1 MDGAGTS
8 IDKLYLDIGVNAKGT
23 TRTINSIYKSLDK
36 LTSSISA
43 FDAKGLHKKF
53 DSLFRILNNTDATG
67 FANLTKNLS
76 GVANAFSKITNAS
89 KIDTKGLYAKFNSLT
104 RIITPFVDKV
114 KEGETSLVALSQT
127 LKSMKSPTS
136 TGGGKTSNGG
146 TNRNKKDNV
155 NIFATL
161 GKWNYMINMARY
173 YGRSLANIVQLS
185 MDYVETQNLWQ
196 VANRNNLEMA
206 EQFIQKMNK
215 AYGVSE
221 AALMNYQAIFK
232 NMLSALG
239 DLSDEISSGLS
250 MQLTQMAL
258 DFSSLYNVT
267 IPSAMQKFQ
276 AVLSGQVRPIR
287 SVSGYDITENTIFDL
302 YAGAGGEKT
311 MRQLSQIEKRLLRI
325 VAVFDQMG
333 ATGATGDM
341 AKTIESASNQARI
354 MNEQFKETM
363 TWTGQIVLM
372 WLDSAG
378 VFQKINAFLITMKE
392 IMRAIAYDLGY
403 SEQNFLDGLVTSAE
417 DAGEAVDDIQGK
429 LLSFDKFEALNSN
442 QSNVLGIDQT
452 VLDLLEKINYQ
463 TEEFEMEATK
473 ISDQWLTA
481 LGFIDENGDGI
492 LEITDKARK
501 LLDTLKIIG
510 TIVGSLIGA
519 SLLTKL
525 LNITGIVQTF
535 SGVLKIIP
543 SLLTAIS
550 AHPIVAV
557 IVAISAVL
565 VYMYNTNE
573 KFRESVNKLFKS
585 LGEVLGVVFEVLEP
599 IFDIVS
605 ELIDMLAPALSWIAE
620 KLAVVFNWLAE
631 HKTVLAFMINPIVGI
646 IYALKTYGEEIK
658 NFFVGIWKAIANG
671 FANMINGIANG
682 FANLING
689 ICNSF
694 IGFVNFLID
703 GLNIIIKPI
712 DEIAGIFGGN
722 VEIPHWDASVNWQ
735 PNVNW
740 QPYPSYATGGFPED
754 GLFFANSGELVGQ
767 FSNGKTAVANNDQ
780 ITKGIAMAVEPAVYR
795 AVKSAMATGNG
806 GDIVLKLDGKELARA
821 NVGNNARALSSNYRI
836 ELQPR

>member
-1 MDGAGTS
+1 MNETS
-8 IDKLYLDIGVNAKGT
+8 IDKLVLDILVKNENATRRLNAT
-23 TRTINSIYKSLDK
+23 TKALEKFYAQVEKFDKNNKFFDK
-36 LTSSISA
+36 L
-43 FDAKGLHKKF
+43 
-53 DSLFRILNNTDATG
+53 NN
-67 FANLTKNLS
+67 
-76 GVANAFSKITNAS
+76 I
-89 KIDTKGLYAKFNSLT
+89 
-104 RIITPFVDKV
+104 
-114 KEGETSLVALSQT
+114 
-127 LKSMKSPTS
+127 SPTS

-161 GKWNYMINMARY
+161 GKWNYMINMTRY

-221 AALMNYQAIFK
+221 ATLMNYQAIFK

-239 DLSDEISSGLS
+239 DLSDEVSSGLS

-333 ATGATGDM
+333 QTGATGDM

-378 VFQKINAFLITMKE
+378 VFQHINAFLITMKE

-403 SEQNFLDGLVTSAE
+403 SEKNFLDGLVTSAE

-452 VLDLLEKINYQ
+452 VLDLLERVNYQ
-463 TEEFEMEATK
+463 TEEFKMQATELA
-473 ISDQWLTA
+473 DEWLKN

-492 LEITDKARK
+492 LDITEKARDF
-501 LLDTLKIIG
+501 LDVVKRIG
-510 TIVGSLIGA
+510 IALG
-519 SLLTKL
+519 
-525 LNITGIVQTF
+525 
-535 SGVLKIIP
+535 
-543 SLLTAIS
+543 
-550 AHPIVAV
+550 
-557 IVAISAVL
+557 AVL
-565 VYMYNTNE
+565 GLSIIKSIVNFGVNLVKWIISPVGLATIAVMALVNGIT
-573 KFRESVNKLFKS
+573 KFIDSWKDMGWGQRIISLFFSIAAAIATAAVALHIFKGDWVKALS
-585 LGEVLGVVFEVLEP
+585 LGAIMGGAVLG
-599 IFDIVS
+599 ISS
-605 ELIDMLAPALSWIAE
+605 ELSKNTPKFAE
-620 KLAVVFNWLAE
+620 
-631 HKTVLAFMINPIVGI
+631 
-646 IYALKTYGEEIK
+646 
-658 NFFVGIWKAIANG
+658 
-671 FANMINGIANG
+671 
-682 FANLING
+682 
-689 ICNSF
+689 
-694 IGFVNFLID
+694 
-703 GLNIIIKPI
+703 
-712 DEIAGIFGGN
+712 
-722 VEIPHWDASVNWQ
+722 
-735 PNVNW
+735 
-740 QPYPSYATGGFPED
+740 GGFPED
-754 GLFFANSGELVGQ
+754 GLFFANSGEMVGQ
-767 FSNGKTAVANNDQ
+767 FSNGRTAVANNDQ
-780 ITKGIAMAVEPAVYR
+780 IVTGITQGVY
-795 AVKSAMATGNG
+795 SAMMAYNAQTRGQGGVGDVYLDKDKVGRVVAKGSHSEMVRTGL
-806 GDIVLKLDGKELARA
+806 IKA
-821 NVGNNARALSSNYRI
+821 NS
-836 ELQPR
+836 

>member
-1 MDGAGTS
+1 MDGTS
-8 IDKLYLDIGVNAKGT
+8 IDRLTLDIVVNNDNA
-23 TRTINSIYKSLDK
+23 TRRINNITKAIEKLNTAMGKSGNIDKVLDK
-36 LTSSISA
+36 I
-43 FDAKGLHKKF
+43 
-53 DSLFRILNNTDATG
+53 NN
-67 FANLTKNLS
+67 
-76 GVANAFSKITNAS
+76 V
-89 KIDTKGLYAKFNSLT
+89 
-104 RIITPFVDKV
+104 
-114 KEGETSLVALSQT
+114 
-127 LKSMKSPTS
+127 SPTS
-136 TGGGKTSNGG
+136 TRGGSTSGGGSK
-146 TNRNKKDNV
+146 RKDNV

-221 AALMNYQAIFK
+221 ATLMNYQAIFK

-239 DLSDEISSGLS
+239 DLSDEVSSGLS

-378 VFQKINAFLITMKE
+378 VFQHINAFLITMKE

-403 SEQNFLDGLVTSAE
+403 SEKNFLDGLVTSAE

-452 VLDLLEKINYQ
+452 VLDLLERVNYQ
-463 TEEFEMEATK
+463 TEEFKMQATELA
-473 ISDQWLTA
+473 DEWLKN
-481 LGFIDENGDGI
+481 LGFIDQNGDGI
-492 LEITDKARK
+492 LDITQKARD
-501 LLDTLKIIG
+501 LLNVVKSIGIALGSIIGLAVIKGIVNFGANLVKWIVSPIGLATISITTLITGISMFIDSWKDMSAIERATTIIKSLVSGIVALIVSLKILKG
-510 TIVGSLIGA
+510 NWLGALSVAGIVAGA
-519 SLLTKL
+519 SL
-525 LNITGIVQTF
+525 
-535 SGVLKIIP
+535 
-543 SLLTAIS
+543 
-550 AHPIVAV
+550 AV
-557 IVAISAVL
+557 S
-565 VYMYNTNE
+565 
-573 KFRESVNKLFKS
+573 SQ
-585 LGEVLGVVFEVLEP
+585 
-599 IFDIVS
+599 
-605 ELIDMLAPALSWIAE
+605 LAKDTP
-620 KLAVVFNWLAE
+620 
-631 HKTVLAFMINPIVGI
+631 
-646 IYALKTYGEEIK
+646 
-658 NFFVGIWKAIANG
+658 
-671 FANMINGIANG
+671 
-682 FANLING
+682 
-689 ICNSF
+689 
-694 IGFVNFLID
+694 
-703 GLNIIIKPI
+703 
-712 DEIAGIFGGN
+712 
-722 VEIPHWDASVNWQ
+722 Q
-735 PNVNW
+735 
-740 QPYPSYATGGFPED
+740 YATGGFPED
-754 GLFFANSGELVGQ
+754 GLFFANSGEMVGQ

-780 ITKGIAMAVEPAVYR
+780 IVTGITQGVY
-795 AVKSAMATGNG
+795 SAMMAYNAQTRGQG
-806 GDIVLKLDGKELARA
+806 GSGDVYLDGTKVGRVVAKGSHSEMVRVGLIKA
-821 NVGNNARALSSNYRI
+821 NR
-836 ELQPR
+836 

>member
-1 MDGAGTS
+1 MDGAGIS

-53 DSLFRILNNTDATG
+53 DSLFRILNNADATG

-146 TNRNKKDNV
+146 TNKNKKDNV

-221 AALMNYQAIFK
+221 ATLMNYQAIFK

-354 MNEQFKETM
+354 MSEQAKETL
-363 TWTGQIVLM
+363 TWTGQLVLM
-372 WLDSAG
+372 WMDSAG
-378 VFQKINAFLITMKE
+378 ILQHINAFLITMKE
-392 IMRAIAYDLGY
+392 IMRAIAYDMGY
-403 SEQNFLDGLVTSAE
+403 SEKNFLDGLVTSAE
-417 DAGEAVDDIQGK
+417 DAGEAVDEIQGK
-429 LLSFDKFEALNSN
+429 LLSFDKFEALNSS

-452 VLDLLEKINYQ
+452 VLDLLQKINYESQ
-463 TEEFEMEATK
+463 DFKMEAQE
-473 ISDQWLTA
+473 IADRWLKA
-481 LGFIDENGDGI
+481 LDLVDKNGDGI
-492 LEITDKARK
+492 LDMSQK
-501 LLDTLKIIG
+501 LKNLLGVLKSVTILVEVLIG
-510 TIVGSLIGA
+510 YKLISKIGGLVGSLKGLTINVIAFFQNIQLQGA
-519 SLLTKL
+519 LATTTIQKLQVGMSYLGVAVRSAILSFSIFNSLLSSLDGTAKKVVS
-525 LNITGIVQTF
+525 IISIVIGT
-535 SGVLKIIP
+535 
-543 SLLTAIS
+543 
-550 AHPIVAV
+550 
-557 IVAISAVL
+557 
-565 VYMYNTNE
+565 
-573 KFRESVNKLFKS
+573 
-585 LGEVLGVVFEVLEP
+585 LGTLLGV
-599 IFDIVS
+599 I
-605 ELIDMLAPALSWIAE
+605 LAIKGGLKGGLLGATIAGLSVGAL
-620 KLAVVFNWLAE
+620 
-631 HKTVLAFMINPIVGI
+631 
-646 IYALKTYGEEIK
+646 
-658 NFFVGIWKAIANG
+658 
-671 FANMINGIANG
+671 
-682 FANLING
+682 
-689 ICNSF
+689 
-694 IGFVNFLID
+694 
-703 GLNIIIKPI
+703 
-712 DEIAGIFGGN
+712 IAGIKN
-722 VEIPHWDASVNWQ
+722 TAQAYSV
-735 PNVNW
+735 PA
-740 QPYPSYATGGFPED
+740 YATGGYPED
-754 GLFFANSGELVGQ
+754 GLFFVNSGEMVGR
-767 FSNGKTAVANNDQ
+767 FSNGRTAVANNDQ
-780 ITKGIAMAVEPAVYR
+780 IVTGITQGVY
-795 AVKSAMATGNG
+795 SAMMAYNAQTRGQG
-806 GDIVLKLDGKELARA
+806 GAGDVYLDGTKVGRVVAKGSHSEMVRVGLIKA
-821 NVGNNARALSSNYRI
+821 NS
-836 ELQPR
+836 